1 MLTLW
6 SPAAKKSARPKW
18 TWKGRASGLEGGW
31 PSVLGHPPSTPR
43 NQRPLREATCPG
55 QRVRVKS
62 VLRVP
67 RWRLAWNL
75 IRDMPGPHM
84 TPLRPCWPVFT
95 GRCPLSLTQMPS
107 VLIHPE
113 LGPSC
118 PRLFYTHS
126 LHVSWELV
134 TVGGRPSCC
143 ALGCSSSASAFGW
156 PLAFPSRVSHLD
168 EEGRPLWL
176 QVLEITSGYFA
187 D

>member
-31 PSVLGHPPSTPR
+31 PSVLGRPPSTPR

-118 PRLFYTHS
+118 PHLFYTHI
-126 LHVSWELV
+126 
-134 TVGGRPSCC
+134 PSMSP
-143 ALGCSSSASAFGW
+143 GSSSQWEEGHPAV
-156 PLAFPSRVSHLD
+156 PLAAAALPLPLDGRWPSRV
-168 EEGRPLWL
+168 GFP
-176 QVLEITSGYFA
+176 T
-187 D
+187 